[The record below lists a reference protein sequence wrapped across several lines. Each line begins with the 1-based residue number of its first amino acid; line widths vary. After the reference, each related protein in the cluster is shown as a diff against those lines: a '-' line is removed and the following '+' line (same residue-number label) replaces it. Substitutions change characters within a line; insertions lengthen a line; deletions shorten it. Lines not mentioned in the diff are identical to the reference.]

1 MFVIEI
7 DLIFLCFFRALADGA
22 NDFRSPAKTAQ
33 MHVDTAAT
41 ELQMPKL
48 LKQDVG

>member
-1 MFVIEI
+1 MFVI
-7 DLIFLCFFRALADGA
+7 DLILLWWALADGA
-22 NDFRSPAKTAQ
+22 NDFRSPATTAQ